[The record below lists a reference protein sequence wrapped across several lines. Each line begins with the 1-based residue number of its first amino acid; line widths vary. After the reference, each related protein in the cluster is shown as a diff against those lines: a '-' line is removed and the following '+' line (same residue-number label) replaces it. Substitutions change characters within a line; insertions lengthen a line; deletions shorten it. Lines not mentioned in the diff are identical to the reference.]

1 MTCPTC
7 SGTVQCVSCRM
18 EGRPP
23 PKLRAYP
30 GRPPLPGS
38 IPVRTVTR
46 RDLEDEDEDQ
56 TPVAQRHD
64 SKLPLVL
71 R

>member
-18 EGRPP
+18 E
-23 PKLRAYP
+23 